1 MVLLNIQVFW
11 DVTLCHCYGSRTTCR
26 TTQASYPGRLE
37 TSLFPPFEALL
48 VFMMK
53 GTFPAKQKQTDIPG
67 NKQRMSRVH
76 QNIGTKTS
84 PNLSHISIA
93 QRI

>member
-1 MVLLNIQVFW
+1 MLNIQVLW
-11 DVTLCHCYGSRTTCR
+11 DVILCHCYGSRTTCR
-26 TTQASYPGRLE
+26 TTQTSYPRRLE

-48 VFMMK
+48 VFMMQ
-53 GTFPAKQKQTDIPG
+53 GTFPAKQNQNDIPG
-67 NKQRMSRVH
+67 NKQQLSRVR

-84 PNLSHISIA
+84 PNLSHISLT